1 MALKFNI
8 KSTQDCGKL
17 KYTNC
22 STYCDAD
29 NYLYESLIAGIAT
42 FPNITDTIR
51 VTGSRFSITASIF
64 TTKGLDPTNGIEWN
78 LNSGSTVTS
87 TGYSTLPGVVTL
99 NTTNIG
105 LLVSGINTLQL
116 TATDV
121 DGNVSVLVM
130 KFLLEGQGNNT
141 TVSWAVIPGIGITT
155 NQTLAVQFSDTS
167 GVYNR
172 TINNNTFDL
181 DVDSQNYPSLPQ
193 NHVFSGVGTFNNILS
208 YEEQGGELVSLTFTT
223 IIDEDDTNCTNQ
235 LTQYDI
241 SSVILTATS
250 PKGNSYT
257 TEITDNFTTLT
268 TFDVLASSF
277 GSFSTFESGIWTF
290 QTIVTKVTN
299 TGTFIFADTIKLVI
313 ICKEECSF
321 NSYVATYAEE
331 ELDCC
336 SSCKEEKEKKIIL
349 MSTYIDAIKNA
360 SACGELTK
368 ITKFINLLQRLLSNK
383 NCSC

>member
-1 MALKFNI
+1 MALKFDI

-29 NYLYESLIAGIAT
+29 NYTYDNLIAGIAL
-42 FPNITDTIR
+42 FPNIADTIR
-51 VTGSRFSITASIF
+51 VTGSRFSITTSIL
-64 TTKGLDPTNGIEWN
+64 TTRGLDPINGIAWN

-105 LLVSGINTLQL
+105 LLVSGLNTLQL

-121 DGNVSVLVM
+121 DGNVSVLIL
-130 KFLLEGQGNNT
+130 KFLLEGQGNDT
-141 TVSWAVIPGIGITT
+141 TISWAVIPGIGITT
-155 NQTLAVQFSDTS
+155 NQTLAVQFSNTS
-167 GVYNR
+167 GLYNR

-181 DVDSQNYPSLPQ
+181 DVDGSNYPSLPQ
-193 NHVFSGVGTFNNILS
+193 NHVFSGVGPFNNVFQ
-208 YEEQGGELVSLTFTT
+208 YEEQGGELVSLTFDTV
-223 IIDEDDTNCTNQ
+223 INEDDTNCTNQ
-235 LTQYDI
+235 LTEYDI
-241 SSVILTATS
+241 SSVALTATS
-250 PKGNSYT
+250 PSSVSHVAD
-257 TEITDNFTTLT
+257 ITNLFLLNN
-268 TFDVLASSF
+268 FDVTTSMLGINSD
-277 GSFSTFESGIWTF
+277 TFTSGIWTF
-290 QTIVTKVTN
+290 QTVVTKVSN
-299 TGTFIFADTIKLVI
+299 TGTFIFAQTIKVVLF
-313 ICKEECSF
+313 CKEQCAF
-321 NSYVATYAEE
+321 NAYVAAYAEE

-383 NCSC
+383 NCQC